1 MSVETVSLSV
11 PAIDI
16 GPFLEGSPD
25 GKRDVASALAKACRE
40 IGFLVIKNHGL
51 PLEVLQDG
59 FDMSR
64 AFFDFTQ
71 EKKDAARPNGPSKQ
85 RGYHGFASRGLANT
99 LGIEAPPDLRESVFL
114 GPIDDYRASYTHIP
128 DAEPSYWPNTPL
140 SEPAGVDDALIALY
154 RGFEALSADLL
165 RIFALALNMPEEHF
179 ADKIDRHFSI
189 MSSHHYPALTKPPAP
204 DQLRTGPHTDFGALT
219 ILAMTTEQGGL
230 EVLMPDGNWAVVI
243 TGPGELV
250 VNLGDMMARW
260 TNDRWKSTLHRV
272 ANPPKLS
279 DAMSRRQ
286 SIGYFMHP
294 NYDAAIQCFPTCLE
308 PNGDVIYP
316 TITAG
321 EHIAEK
327 IAKSHAIKLKSTIA

>member
-1 MSVETVSLSV
+1 MPSSPKTLSV

-16 GPFLEGSPD
+16 APFLKGYPA
-25 GKRDVASALAKACRE
+25 GKQQVTEEVRNACRD

-51 PLEVLQDG
+51 SLSTLEDAFRL
-59 FDMSR
+59 SR
-64 AFFDFTQ
+64 GFFDLPQ
-71 EKKDAARPNGPSKQ
+71 DRKDAVHPTGPSKQ

-99 LGIEAPPDLRESVFL
+99 LGIAAPPDLRESVFL
-114 GPIDDYRASYTHIP
+114 GPIEDHRPHYQHIEN
-128 DAEPSYWPNTPL
+128 AAVSYWPNTLPTD
-140 SEPAGVDDALIALY
+140 PAGVDDGLIALY
-154 RGFEALSADLL
+154 RAFEALSGDLL
-165 RIFALALNMPEEHF
+165 RIFALALEMPEQHF

-189 MSSHHYPALTKPPAP
+189 LSCHHYPALTEPPEP

-219 ILAMTTEQGGL
+219 ILAMTTEKGGL
-230 EVLMPDGNWAVVI
+230 EVQMPDGSWAGVVA
-243 TGPGELV
+243 GHGELV

-272 ANPPKLS
+272 ANPPELA

-294 NYDAAIQCFPTCLE
+294 NYDALIECFPTCRDASSDPL
-308 PNGDVIYP
+308 YP
-316 TITAG
+316 AITAG

-327 IAKSHAIKLKSTIA
+327 IARSHSV